1 MTSATQAGVFT
12 TSQALDAGLDRYEL
26 VRLTNR
32 GVLHRVRRGSYAL
45 AADWSAATPDEQ
57 HVLTARAV
65 LLGLRAP
72 CVLSHTS
79 AVAVRGLRQ
88 HGLVGD
94 TVHVTHDVG
103 TGSSRREAGVTHHI
117 AQLPG
122 TDRSMARGLPTT
134 TDAGPRST
142 SPAPNPVSSG
152 RRRRRCPQ
160 SGHECDDLRLALFDA
175 HDHPGARSAG
185 RAIALADGRSESV
198 GETLGRIAFHA
209 VHLPPDA
216 LQMSVLTDRGPMRT
230 DYAWTQWRIVGEF
243 DGLVKYGRL
252 LKPGETASDVL
263 VKERQRELAIERAG
277 WGVVRFTWAE
287 LFDHELLRSRLL
299 QAVRRSRALAS
310 LPDHPCD
317 GALRFA
323 ARRDITRDDAACL
336 T

>member
-45 AADWSAATPDEQ
+45 AADWLAATPDEQ

-134 TDAGPRST
+134 TDARTAIDVARTQPLSAAVVVADDVLSRGT
-142 SPAPNPVSSG
+142 SA
-152 RRRRRCPQ
+152 
-160 SGHECDDLRLALFDA
+160 DDLRLALFDA

-299 QAVRRSRALAS
+299 QAVRRSRALGLAS
-310 LPDHPCD
+310 
-317 GALRFA
+317 
-323 ARRDITRDDAACL
+323 
-336 T
+336 

>member
-1 MTSATQAGVFT
+1 MTTHFLPPRLTTTSATQAGVFT

-134 TDAGPRST
+134 TDARTAIDVARTQPLSAAVVVADDVLSRGT
-142 SPAPNPVSSG
+142 SA
-152 RRRRRCPQ
+152 
-160 SGHECDDLRLALFDA
+160 DDLRLALFDA

-299 QAVRRSRALAS
+299 QAVRRSRALGLAS
-310 LPDHPCD
+310 
-317 GALRFA
+317 
-323 ARRDITRDDAACL
+323 
-336 T
+336 

>member
-1 MTSATQAGVFT
+1 MTTHFLPPRLTTTSATQAGVFT
-12 TSQALDAGLDRYEL
+12 TAQALDAGLDRYEL

-45 AADWSAATPDEQ
+45 AADWLAATPDEQ

-134 TDAGPRST
+134 TDARTAIDVARTQPLSAAVVVADDVLSRGT
-142 SPAPNPVSSG
+142 SA
-152 RRRRRCPQ
+152 
-160 SGHECDDLRLALFDA
+160 DDLRLALFDA

-299 QAVRRSRALAS
+299 QAVRRSRALGLAS
-310 LPDHPCD
+310 
-317 GALRFA
+317 
-323 ARRDITRDDAACL
+323 
-336 T
+336 

>member
-1 MTSATQAGVFT
+1 MTTHLLPPRLTTTSATQAGVFT

-45 AADWSAATPDEQ
+45 AADWLAATPDEQ

-134 TDAGPRST
+134 TDARTAIDVARTQPLSAAVVVADDVLSRGT
-142 SPAPNPVSSG
+142 SA
-152 RRRRRCPQ
+152 
-160 SGHECDDLRLALFDA
+160 DDLRLALFDA

-299 QAVRRSRALAS
+299 QAVRRSRALGLAS
-310 LPDHPCD
+310 
-317 GALRFA
+317 
-323 ARRDITRDDAACL
+323 
-336 T
+336 

>member
-1 MTSATQAGVFT
+1 MTTHLLPPRLTTTSATQAGVFT
-12 TSQALDAGLDRYEL
+12 TFQALDAGLDRYEL

-45 AADWSAATPDEQ
+45 AADWLAATPDEQ

-134 TDAGPRST
+134 TDARTAIDVARTQPLSAAVVVADDVLSRGT
-142 SPAPNPVSSG
+142 SA
-152 RRRRRCPQ
+152 
-160 SGHECDDLRLALFDA
+160 DDLRLALFDA

-216 LQMSVLTDRGPMRT
+216 LQMLVLTDRGPMRT

-299 QAVRRSRALAS
+299 QAVRRSRALGLAS
-310 LPDHPCD
+310 
-317 GALRFA
+317 
-323 ARRDITRDDAACL
+323 
-336 T
+336 